1 MNMKLALESPG
12 SMIMH
17 KDQNETRK
25 AKSVQKDN
33 IGAHAVNN
41 PPQLF
46 KKETVDLEKIFLEEK
61 QEFVK
66 LHERVAA
73 DGRVMKQSGKESS
86 IQVALNPQ
94 VDRSDTADSGKKQS
108 KQQDDSSPRFM
119 IDGG

>member
-1 MNMKLALESPG
+1 MKLALESQR

-17 KDQNETRK
+17 KNQNETRK

-33 IGAHAVNN
+33 IGAHAVNSVSLNN

-46 KKETVDLEKIFLEEK
+46 KKETVDLAKIFLEEK

-108 KQQDDSSPRFM
+108 KQQDD
-119 IDGG
+119 